1 MASAEEEASTPSLS
15 TEVAQTGPVASD
27 RSKFYELAYQ
37 ESVRGLTQQ
46 AGVLESART
55 RSGLLITAANVVTAL
70 LATPAIRDRPGLG
83 IGGWAAVVAFGVTMV
98 ASLYILWP
106 RGRWSFAF
114 DAKKLIEMIEG
125 PKYDELWRLHKRLAD
140 LNQDSITA
148 HRKRLGRMFVAFQIG
163 AISLGVEVILWVLV
177 LAKVTVN
184 GEVL

>member
-1 MASAEEEASTPSLS
+1 MSTSDSEARQPSEPKLAATSEQS
-15 TEVAQTGPVASD
+15 TED
-27 RSKFYELAYQ
+27 RSEFYALAYQ

-46 AGVLESART
+46 SGVLESART

-83 IGGWAAVVAFGVTMV
+83 IGGWAAILAFGLTMV

-125 PKYDELWRLHKRLAD
+125 PKYDELWLLHRRLAE
-140 LNQDSITA
+140 LNQDSIVA
-148 HRKRLGRMFVAFQIG
+148 HGRRLGRMFVAFEVG
-163 AISLGVEVILWVLV
+163 AVSLAIEVVLWVVV
-177 LAKVTVN
+177 LAGLSLN
-184 GEVL
+184 GEKL

>member
-1 MASAEEEASTPSLS
+1 MASAEEEMATPSVS
-15 TEVAQTGPVASD
+15 TQVAQAGPVVTD

-83 IGGWAAVVAFGVTMV
+83 IGGWAAVIAFGVAMA

-114 DAKKLIEMIEG
+114 EAKKLIEMIEG
-125 PKYDELWRLHKRLAD
+125 PKYDELWRLHRRLAE
-140 LNQDSITA
+140 LNQDSVTA
-148 HRKRLGRMFVAFQIG
+148 HAKRLGRMFIAFEIG
-163 AISLGVEVILWVLV
+163 AISLGVEVVLWVLV
-177 LAKVTVN
+177 LAKVSVN